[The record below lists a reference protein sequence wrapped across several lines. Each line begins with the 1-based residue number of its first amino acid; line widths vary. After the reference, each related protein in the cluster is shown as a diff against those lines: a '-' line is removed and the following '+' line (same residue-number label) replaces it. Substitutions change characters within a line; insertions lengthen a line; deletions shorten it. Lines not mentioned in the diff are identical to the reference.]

1 MNTIEMQPG
10 LNGGFFGNIL
20 QNILSPAPDQSEQLA
35 NELYFKDQE
44 LAKAKQQ
51 NTITMAVAG
60 SSILAAIF
68 LAVKLSKNKKK

>member
-1 MNTIEMQPG
+1 MNTIEMQAG
-10 LNGGFFGNIL
+10 LNGSFFGNIL